1 MKEKKLNETAK
12 YTTGDFGRKVDIPYR
27 VIAGVSL
34 ESQKYYDMLNN
45 PDFDEEKFLTEH
57 QDAIEFKLEK
67 LGYDY
72 YDTPV
77 VLRFLDKMDRLYIM
91 TIEDA
96 VQCLSLKDGADL
108 VKFKNGNIG
117 FVGYYNDYK
126 NNAFE
131 ILRNATEEDFEAE
144 DNGIDIEESTEDY
157 DFPKKRYTLLDKK
170 LVADSDGFYT
180 DYSLYKDN
188 VENIY
193 VCVFGDSDIYRPEDE
208 NFDAEFEYEDEA
220 YNWFDNYR
228 GFEEE

>member
-1 MKEKKLNETAK
+1 MRVLNENSE
-12 YTTGDFGRKVDIPYR
+12 YTQGDFGRVVDIPYK

-34 ESQKYYDMLNN
+34 ESDEYTNLVNSE
-45 PDFDEEKFLTEH
+45 DFDEEKFKDEH
-57 QDAIEFKLEK
+57 QEAIEDKLNE

-72 YDTPV
+72 YDKPV
-77 VLRFLDKMDRLYIM
+77 VVRYLDKPDSLYIQ
-91 TIEDA
+91 IIDDA
-96 VQCLSLKDGADL
+96 VQALALKDGSDL
-108 VKFKNGNIG
+108 VQFKNGNIG

-144 DNGIDIEESTEDY
+144 DNGIDIEEYPEDY
-157 DFPKKRYTLLDKK
+157 DFGSGRYTLLDRKS
-170 LVADSDGFYT
+170 VADSDGFYT
-180 DYSLYKDN
+180 DYSLYKDE

-220 YNWFDNYR
+220 YDWFDNYK
-228 GFEEE
+228 GFDEE